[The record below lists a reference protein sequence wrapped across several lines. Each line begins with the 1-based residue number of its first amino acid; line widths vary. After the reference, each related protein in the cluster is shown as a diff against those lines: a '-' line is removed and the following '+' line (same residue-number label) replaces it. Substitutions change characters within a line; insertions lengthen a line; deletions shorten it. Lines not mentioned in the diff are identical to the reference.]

1 MTKLSQE
8 QKVNALT
15 NFLRNVSTNEEL
27 FIYSVNLGKN
37 TKFCVAEKSKPSGVN
52 PKSNFM
58 TYEEM
63 NAYFFGVLAVKE
75 NRVKF

>member
-1 MTKLSQE
+1 MKKLSQE
-8 QKVNALT
+8 EKVNALT
-15 NFLRNVSTNEEL
+15 NFLRNVSTNEKL

-37 TKFCVAEKSKPSGVN
+37 TKFCVAEKSEPSGVN

-63 NAYFFGVLAVKE
+63 NCYFFGVLAVKE
-75 NRVKF
+75 NRVNF